1 MRPELR
7 IPWAVRLCFLAAL
20 VLIGLEA
27 VGLIPSDKLS
37 TNHIAIAIFAVAA
50 VVWGMIAV
58 MRFRR

>member
-7 IPWAVRLCFLAAL
+7 IPWTVRLCFLAAI

-27 VGLIPSDKLS
+27 AGMIPSDKLPAA
-37 TNHIAIAIFAVAA
+37 HIAIALFALAA
-50 VVWGMIAV
+50 VVWGLIPV

>member
-7 IPWAVRLCFLAAL
+7 IPWTVRLMFLAAL

-27 VGLIPSDKLS
+27 GGVIPSDKMPVI
-37 TNHIAIAIFAVAA
+37 HIAIALFAVAA
-50 VVWGMIAV
+50 VIWGLLAV

>member
-7 IPWAVRLCFLAAL
+7 IPWTVRLCFLAAI

-27 VGLIPSDKLS
+27 AGMIPSDMLPAA
-37 TNHIAIAIFAVAA
+37 HIAIALFALAA
-50 VVWGMIAV
+50 VVWGLIAV

>member
-7 IPWAVRLCFLAAL
+7 IPWTVRLCFLAAL

-27 VGLIPSDKLS
+27 AGMIPSERLPA
-37 TNHIAIAIFAVAA
+37 THFAIALFAVAA
-50 VVWGMIAV
+50 VVWGLLAV

>member
-7 IPWAVRLCFLAAL
+7 IPWAVRLCFLAAV

-27 VGLIPSDKLS
+27 AGFIPSDKLP
-37 TNHIAIAIFAVAA
+37 TTHVAIAIFAAAA
-50 VVWGMIAV
+50 VVWGLLAV

>member
-7 IPWAVRLCFLAAL
+7 IPWTVRLMFLAAL

-27 VGLIPSDKLS
+27 AGLILS
-37 TNHIAIAIFAVAA
+37 EKIPANHIAIALFAVAA
-50 VVWGMIAV
+50 IVWGLIAV

>member
-7 IPWAVRLCFLAAL
+7 IPWTVRLCFLAAI

-27 VGLIPSDKLS
+27 ADMIPSDKLPAA
-37 TNHIAIAIFAVAA
+37 HIAIALFALAA
-50 VVWGMIAV
+50 VVWGMLAV